1 MIEIVTMTFVIYIC
15 CLAMDIKY
23 IDSNFRLFVP
33 ICCEIIGICAY
44 LVYLSDAAWYQV

>member
-1 MIEIVTMTFVIYIC
+1 MIEIVIMTFVIYIC

-33 ICCEIIGICAY
+33 FCFEISSICAY
-44 LVYLSDAAWYQV
+44 LVYLSESF